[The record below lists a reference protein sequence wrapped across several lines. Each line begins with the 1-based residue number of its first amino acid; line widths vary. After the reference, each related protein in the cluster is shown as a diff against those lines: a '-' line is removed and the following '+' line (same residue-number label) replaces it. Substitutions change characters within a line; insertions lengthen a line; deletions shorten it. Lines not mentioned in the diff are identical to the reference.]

1 MPGPGE
7 ILGDGHTVGLEAG
20 DYLHICTIDGNG
32 EGGEIISL
40 GLLTLRYVYVLAP
53 SCQDA
58 DLMSVGGRIV
68 VDETQ
73 VGGVVC
79 KLKDDIGVARQSCLN
94 RVCRR
99 GLIGLRCS
107 GSVQRR

>member
-1 MPGPGE
+1 VMDTQRD
-7 ILGDGHTVGLEAG
+7 LN
-20 DYLHICTIDGNG
+20 LHICTIDGNG